1 MGSGGGSGQQ
11 NSTSQVY
18 NSNIP
23 EYLQGPV
30 QRMVGMGEA
39 LTDINKNPYRPFQG
53 QGVGGTQIA
62 GLSPLQM
69 QALGGLGNMQP
80 SAYTDQAAGLAGMAG
95 TNQFTGENVNQFM
108 SPYIEGVVN
117 RQTQGAIRDY
127 GRQLPGLASAA
138 QKYGAMGG
146 SRQALAQAE
155 AQRGLYDKMADI
167 EASGYQNAF
176 QNAQQQFNT
185 TNQNMLAAAQQLGGM
200 GNQDYA
206 QRMGINQAQ
215 MAGGA
220 QEQGLMQNVYNQ
232 QYQNYQNAIN
242 YPYAQLSYLN
252 GLIRGTSPASLGS
265 SYQYQQYQAPISNAN
280 MLVGAGLSAAG
291 LGSLG
296 NQVAGRG

>member
-1 MGSGGGSGQQ
+1 MSSGGGSGQQ

-39 LTDINKNPYRPFQG
+39 LTDISNNPYRPFQG
-53 QGVGGTQIA
+53 QGLGGTQIA
-62 GLSPLQM
+62 GFSPLQLQALQNIQSM
-69 QALGGLGNMQP
+69 QASP
-80 SAYTDQAAGLAGMAG
+80 YTDQAAGLAGMAG
-95 TNQFTGENVNQFM
+95 TNQYTGDAVSQYM

-138 QKYGAMGG
+138 QKYGALGG

-167 EASGYQNAF
+167 EATGYQNAF
-176 QNAQQQFNT
+176 ESGRQQFNT
-185 TNQNMLAAAQQLGGM
+185 QNQNMLTAAQQLGALGA
-200 GNQDYA
+200 QDYS

-215 MAGGA
+215 FTGGA
-220 QEQGLMQNVYNQ
+220 QEQGLMQNLYNQ

-242 YPYAQLSYLN
+242 YPYAQLSYLS
-252 GLIRGTSPASLGS
+252 GLIRGTAPASLGS

-280 MLVGAGLSAAG
+280 MLIGAGLSAAG

-296 NQVAGRG
+296 NQVAGKG

>member
-1 MGSGGGSGQQ
+1 MSSGGGGGQQ

-39 LTDINKNPYRPFQG
+39 LTDINNNPYRPFQG

-69 QALGGLGNMQP
+69 QAMGGLGNMQT
-80 SAYTDQAAGLAGMAG
+80 SAYTDQAAGLAGLAG
-95 TNQFTGENVNQFM
+95 TNQFTGENVNQYM
-108 SPYIEGVVN
+108 SPYIDNVVN
-117 RQTQGAIRDY
+117 RQSENAIRDY
-127 GRQLPGLASAA
+127 GRSLPGMGSAA
-138 QKYGAMGG
+138 AKMGGLGG
-146 SRQALAQAE
+146 SRSALMQSE
-155 AQRGLYDKMADI
+155 ANRNLQDQLGNINAT
-167 EASGYQNAF
+167 GYQNAY
-176 QNAQQQFNT
+176 QNAQQQFNAS
-185 TNQNMLAAAQQLGGM
+185 NQNMLSAAQQLGGM

-232 QYQNYQNAIN
+232 QYQNYQNAQN
-242 YPYAQLSYLN
+242 YPYAQLSYLS
-252 GLIRGTSPASLGS
+252 GLIRGTAPASLGS
-265 SYQYQQYQAPISNAN
+265 SYQYQQYGAPISNAN

-296 NQVAGRG
+296 NQVAGKG